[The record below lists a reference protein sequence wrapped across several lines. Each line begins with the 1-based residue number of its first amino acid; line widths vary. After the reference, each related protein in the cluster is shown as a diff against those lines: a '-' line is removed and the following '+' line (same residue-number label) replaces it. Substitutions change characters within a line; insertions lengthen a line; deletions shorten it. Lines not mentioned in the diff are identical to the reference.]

1 MKLVGKVAWF
11 LVALVLLASI
21 VFTAQP
27 AQAATGFQI
36 SGRNLLDANGNNFI
50 MRGISH
56 AHVWYPN
63 ETSSF
68 ANIKAAGANT
78 VRVVLGGGR
87 WGPSSATDVAN
98 VIQLCKTNKL
108 ICVLENHDTTGYGED
123 GAATS
128 LAQAVSY
135 WQSIQSVLT
144 GQEAYVIINIG
155 NEPYGNTNASGWIE
169 ATRNAI
175 VAMRNAGFDHT
186 LMVDAPNWGQ
196 DWQFIMRDNAT
207 SIFNSDVDRN
217 TIFSIHMYGV
227 FNTAAE
233 VQSYISTFVTA
244 GLPLV
249 IGEFGHNHSDGDP
262 DEDAIMATAQANGIG
277 YIGWSWSGNGGGV
290 EYLDMVTAFNPNQR
304 SAWGTR
310 IITGNNGL
318 LQTSVEASVYGNG
331 GTNTPGTPPITP
343 SRTPTITPTF
353 TFTPTQPVGGNNT
366 GWVSPSGQAS
376 QSGGDGNGFQTS
388 PTNAFADGGGT
399 ADDVN
404 SGTGTST
411 SCTSTSKDRHAYFNY
426 PLSIPTGSSIT
437 GIEVRTDARA
447 DSTSG
452 TPRFCVQ
459 LSWNNGTSWTTMK
472 TGLNL
477 STTERSDSFG
487 NANDTWG
494 RAWNTN
500 ELTSANF
507 RVRIVSVA
515 SSTSRDFFLDWLPV
529 RVWYSGSGP
538 TNTPVTPITPV
549 GPTFT
554 PVPTN
559 TPAGPTTLRLQYRA
573 ADTNA
578 GDNQIKPHFNIVN
591 PGTSAVPLSEL
602 KIRYWFTREGTA
614 SQNFWCDWAAI
625 PGSCSSLSGTFVQV
639 SPARSGA
646 DFYLEVGFNAAAGS
660 IPAGGQSGEIQARF
674 AKSDWSNYTESGD
687 YSFDPTKTSFADWD
701 YVTLYRNG
709 VLVWGIEP

>member
-1 MKLVGKVAWF
+1 MKLVGKAAWF
-11 LVALVLLASI
+11 LIALVLLASI
-21 VFTAQP
+21 IIPAQP

-123 GAATS
+123 GAATI

-175 VAMRNAGFDHT
+175 IAMRNAGFDHT

-196 DWQFIMRDNAT
+196 DWQFIMRDNAA

-227 FNTAAE
+227 FDTAAE
-233 VQSYISTFVTA
+233 VQSYVSTFVTA

-249 IGEFGHNHSDGDP
+249 IGEFGHNHSDGNP

-290 EYLDMVTAFNPNQR
+290 EYLDMVTGFNSSQR
-304 SAWGTR
+304 STWGTR
-310 IITGNNGL
+310 IITGTNGL
-318 LQTSVEASVYGNG
+318 QQTSQEASVYGGVIPTNTPFG
-331 GTNTPGTPPITP
+331 PTATRTNTPINPTATRTNTPGQPGALRVQLMSSGTDNNQQSAFHYRVQNTAVAAQSNISVRIYFATDGSQAASSYVLEKYWDQSGVATVSGPTQSGSSYYFTVSYGTASLPAGGAWEFHAALHLNNWSTNYSSGNDWWRSTGSLSAGYTDWTNVPAYVSGSRMWGAEPGGPIPTATNTLPGPTATRTNTPPGPTATRTNTP
-343 SRTPTITPTF
+343 INPTVTPTRTNTP
-353 TFTPTQPVGGNNT
+353 Q
-366 GWVSPSGQAS
+366 
-376 QSGGDGNGFQTS
+376 
-388 PTNAFADGGGT
+388 
-399 ADDVN
+399 
-404 SGTGTST
+404 
-411 SCTSTSKDRHAYFNY
+411 
-426 PLSIPTGSSIT
+426 
-437 GIEVRTDARA
+437 
-447 DSTSG
+447 
-452 TPRFCVQ
+452 
-459 LSWNNGTSWTTMK
+459 
-472 TGLNL
+472 
-477 STTERSDSFG
+477 
-487 NANDTWG
+487 
-494 RAWNTN
+494 
-500 ELTSANF
+500 
-507 RVRIVSVA
+507 
-515 SSTSRDFFLDWLPV
+515 
-529 RVWYSGSGP
+529 GP
-538 TNTPVTPITPV
+538 TNTPS
-549 GPTFT
+549 
-554 PVPTN
+554 
-559 TPAGPTTLRLQYRA
+559 GPTTLRVQYRA
-573 ADTNA
+573 ADTSA
-578 GDNQIKPHFNIVN
+578 SDNQIKPHFRLVN
-591 PGTSAVPLSEL
+591 AGTSAVPLSEL
-602 KIRYWFTREGTA
+602 KIRYWFTREGTQN
-614 SQNFWCDWAAI
+614 QNFWCDWAAI
-625 PGSCSSLSGTFVQV
+625 PGSCANVTGTFVQV
-639 SPARSGA
+639 NGSN
-646 DFYLEVGFNAAAGS
+646 FYLEVGFASAAGS
-660 IPAGGQSGEIQARF
+660 VAAGGQSGEIQARVSK
-674 AKSDWSNYTESGD
+674 ADWSNYTETGD

-701 YVTLYRNG
+701 HVTLYRNG